1 MIEKAKALGGM
12 LLGIAIFVCVLAL
25 PVVFIMGAVWA
36 SEHLLQ
42 PLIVIGWIA
51 LAVNILILL
60 PLSIFRPLRG
70 FTGSGMFLSS
80 YIFGLVS
87 WLLGFVL
94 TYALW
99 GLWAVVIGILFLGG
113 GVVPIALLATLFKGL
128 WEPFFTLIVLTVITF
143 GSRVG
148 GLLIA
153 SSSSE

>member
-1 MIEKAKALGGM
+1 MIEKVKALGGV

-25 PVVFIMGAVWA
+25 LVVFIKGSLWA

-51 LAVNILILL
+51 LALNILILL
-60 PLSIFRPLRG
+60 PLSIFKWLRG
-70 FTGSGMFLSS
+70 FTGGGIFLSS

-99 GLWAVVIGILFLGG
+99 GLWAVIFGILFLGG

-153 SSSSE
+153 SSASE